1 MSQLSNLKLTI
12 KGRDGSLA
20 SCQGNQGK
28 HSGVDTLGKVT
39 QI

>member
-1 MSQLSNLKLTI
+1 MSQLSNSKVTI

-28 HSGVDTLGKVT
+28 CRGMDTLGKVT